1 MTTYWLHSCLVIIVC
16 FDRKRGGGGGE
27 GGRVFFA
34 IDVGHIHCSDHF
46 KNKGAFITFT
56 KALKPAFTTFD
67 AVVCVMLWGVWYV
80 VH

>member
-1 MTTYWLHSCLVIIVC
+1 MFSLLLMLVIST
-16 FDRKRGGGGGE
+16 
-27 GGRVFFA
+27 
-34 IDVGHIHCSDHF
+34 CSDHF